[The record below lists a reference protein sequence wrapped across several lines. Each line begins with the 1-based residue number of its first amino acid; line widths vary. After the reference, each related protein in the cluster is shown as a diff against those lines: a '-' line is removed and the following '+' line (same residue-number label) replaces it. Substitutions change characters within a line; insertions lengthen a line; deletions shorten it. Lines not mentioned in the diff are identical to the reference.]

1 MLNETTLDKS
11 LLDLKTQYVDFL
23 VDYYA
28 DWRVWVELSDRLAL
42 GERIDRSR
50 IPKPFKLD
58 AEWAYWVLESEAKG
72 EFDWD
77 DPKLR
82 ELFEAATQ
90 TPYYLI
96 WGDIL
101 AEVSLRVSKLT
112 KVNSFAEVGA
122 GRGDLT
128 KILLDKLQR
137 KSSQS
142 KLFLTDSK
150 PVIFEAGKECR
161 EAFPS
166 IDQETVLWNVEEPAP
181 DELKRPWVSPMLVY
195 ERAMFI
201 YSDVAAVENLAE
213 VADIVVLG
221 DYFNYTGEIF
231 AYDELFKKI
240 GANPLFYR
248 DMKAVL
254 DRFYPN
260 QYILDL
266 AVVEELKVPYV
277 SVVVAWK

>member
-1 MLNETTLDKS
+1 MLNETVLDEN
-11 LLDLKTQYVDFL
+11 LADLKTQYIDFL
-23 VDYYA
+23 KEYFA
-28 DWRVWVELSDRLAL
+28 HWRVWVELSDRLAV
-42 GERIDRSR
+42 GEEIDRSLV
-50 IPKPFKLD
+50 PEPFKLD
-58 AEWAYWVLESEAKG
+58 AEWAYWVLENEAKG
-72 EFDWD
+72 EFDWE

-101 AEVSLRVSKLT
+101 AEVSLRVSGLAE
-112 KVNSFAEVGA
+112 VISFAEVGA

-128 KILLDKLQR
+128 KILLEKLR
-137 KSSQS
+137 RTEIDT

-161 EAFPS
+161 ELFPT

-181 DELKRPWVSPMLVY
+181 EQLKRPSVSPMLVY
-195 ERAMFI
+195 ERAVFL
-201 YSDVAAVENLAE
+201 YSDVNAVANLAE

-240 GANPLFYR
+240 GANPLFYS

-266 AVVEELKVPYV
+266 AAVEELKVPYV